1 MVHWLHTLHKLCVG
15 QNKRPALKCVSS
27 RHHASRAV
35 KVSLKVS
42 MKWYVFDLTNVSFR
56 LLMRMSRIHLLN
68 ATQRFSKNACR
79 CCCCCHIRN
88 EGAVAA
94 FVLPAS
100 GLANS
105 KSVLL
110 VVGELSCP
118 FTTGKATSSLRGFLH
133 IFLRRT
139 STSL

>member
-1 MVHWLHTLHKLCVG
+1 MRLVHWLHTLHKLCVG

-42 MKWYVFDLTNVSFR
+42 MKWYVFDLTNVSFG

-79 CCCCCHIRN
+79 CCCCFFSSQPKTAALAVLVLSFDSFGGDS
-88 EGAVAA
+88 GAT
-94 FVLPAS
+94 F
-100 GLANS
+100 
-105 KSVLL
+105 VLL
-110 VVGELSCP
+110 VSP
-118 FTTGKATSSLRGFLH
+118 SLPTPSAIGMSAGALVFW
-133 IFLRRT
+133 FFFCF
-139 STSL
+139 